1 MVRKYSRAFRTT
13 SSQTARHAGL
23 VWRSSA
29 SLAKGESVKAP
40 SSRNLLAVEARFI
53 PESVTESAYGLWFMN
68 ELEIRQAFVKAPGG
82 PGNQR
87 SPIPPAAET
96 DGSGRIRPCWSVRGP
111 SRLIR
116 A

>member
-1 MVRKYSRAFRTT
+1 
-13 SSQTARHAGL
+13 
-23 VWRSSA
+23 
-29 SLAKGESVKAP
+29 
-40 SSRNLLAVEARFI
+40 
-53 PESVTESAYGLWFMN
+53 MN